1 MPAPMATSVNG
12 NSNGPV
18 ANGNGHAPIKSSAA
32 KSRGALKRLKA
43 KQKGKGGSRSKS
55 EVESASEPPTDT
67 ESEAES
73 VSSVTTA
80 ATSVEDLSSYVID
93 PSDPAYSA
101 FSSVFSHFQAQDGS
115 AGTLQGGD
123 KDGPAKA
130 QVYYSDD
137 EDDDEEDRQRAAEK
151 AAEQDGMSR
160 RQRKQASK
168 LTVAELKQ
176 LVDRPEVVEWF
187 DCDARD
193 PRLLVNLKS
202 YRNTVPVPAHW
213 NAKRD
218 YLSGKRGIEKPP
230 YLLPPWIAET
240 GIGEQRDA
248 IKAKEAEQTL
258 RQKTRERVQPKMGKI
273 DIDYQKLHDAFFKF
287 QTKPSMSKFGEAYY
301 EGKELETDL
310 RTKKPGELSD
320 ELIEALSIPPL
331 APPPWLIAM
340 QRFGPPPSYPNLR
353 IKGLNAPIPAGAQWG
368 FHPGGWGKP
377 PMDDFNRPLYGDVF
391 GVLQGAEIANQD
403 QVDRSLWGE
412 IEQMDEESEEEES
425 DEEEEED
432 QDEGPGGP
440 STGHAP
446 ADGLETPSGLATPSG
461 YNSVVSTVPGGL
473 ETPDFM
479 ELRKNTRAESEDVP
493 SGPRELYQVI
503 PERETTS
510 RGFMGSSTAYDV
522 GAIGRAGGPAVL
534 GADDGGRKRKAGDVE
549 ISIDTDEDLTQ
560 EQLRARYEASRSQ
573 GKQVYVP
580 GADADRSGFED
591 VMAGEMKKRARKDDK
606 RGKEKAEKFKF

>member
-1 MPAPMATSVNG
+1 MPAPVSAQPNG
-12 NSNGPV
+12 V
-18 ANGNGHAPIKSSAA
+18 ANGHGSVKSSSA

-43 KQKGKGGSRSKS
+43 KQKAAAGIGKNGHDSASA
-55 EVESASEPPTDT
+55 SASEPPTDT

-73 VSSVTTA
+73 VTSTSTA
-80 ATSVEDLSSYVID
+80 ATSVDVEFD

-101 FSSVFSHFQAQDGS
+101 FASILSRFQGQDGDS
-115 AGTLQGGD
+115 IENGQAA
-123 KDGPAKA
+123 GPAKGE
-130 QVYYSDD
+130 VYYSDD
-137 EDDDEEDRQRAAEK
+137 EDDDEEDVAKAAQRALDQEGLTRRERRK
-151 AAEQDGMSR
+151 AA
-160 RQRKQASK
+160 K

-193 PRLLVNLKS
+193 PRTLVNLKS
-202 YRNTVPVPAHW
+202 YRNTVPVPSHW

-218 YLSGKRGIEKPP
+218 YLAGKRGIEKPP

-248 IKAKEAEQTL
+248 IKAKESEQTL

-287 QTKPSMSKFGEAYY
+287 QTKPSMSRFGEAYY

-320 ELIEALSIPPL
+320 ELVEALSIPPL

-353 IKGLNAPIPAGAQWG
+353 IKGLNAPIPPGAQWG

-391 GVLQGAEIANQD
+391 GVMQGAEIANQD
-403 QVDRSLWGE
+403 QIDRTLWGE
-412 IEQMDEESEEEES
+412 IEQMDEESEEES
-425 DEEEEED
+425 DEEEEDED
-432 QDEGPGGP
+432 GEEAVPN
-440 STGHAP
+440 TGHAP

-473 ETPDFM
+473 GTPDFID
-479 ELRKNTRAESEDVP
+479 LRKNTRAESEDVP
-493 SGPRELYQVI
+493 SGPRELYHVI
-503 PERETTS
+503 PERETSS

-522 GAIGRAGGPAVL
+522 SNVGRPGGPAVL

-549 ISIDTDEDLTQ
+549 ISISEDDDLTQ
-560 EQLRARYEASRSQ
+560 EQLKAKYEASRSQ
-573 GKQVYVP
+573 GSKVYVP
-580 GADADRSGFED
+580 GADADRSGFDD

-606 RGKEKAEKFKF
+606 KGKEKAEKFKF

>member
-1 MPAPMATSVNG
+1 MPTPATTTNG
-12 NSNGPV
+12 TGPHTT
-18 ANGNGHAPIKSSAA
+18 AATPIKSSAA

-43 KQKGKGGSRSKS
+43 KAKAGGGAGKGSNRIS
-55 EVESASEPPTDT
+55 ETPTET

-73 VSSVTTA
+73 TTS
-80 ATSVEDLSSYVID
+80 TVDLSTLEID
-93 PSDPAYSA
+93 PSDPRFAA
-101 FSSVFSHFQAQDGS
+101 FSNIFAHFQ
-115 AGTLQGGD
+115 GGEGD
-123 KDGPAKA
+123 ETAEQFAGPAKGE
-130 QVYYSDD
+130 VYYSDE
-137 EDDDEEDRQRAAEK
+137 EDDDQEAKENAVKRAQ
-151 AAEQDGMSR
+151 EQEGLTR
-160 RQRKQASK
+160 RQRRQAAK

-176 LVDRPEVVEWF
+176 LVDRPEVVDWY

-202 YRNTVPVPAHW
+202 HRNTVPVPGHW

-218 YLSGKRGIEKPP
+218 YLAGKRGIEKPP
-230 YLLPPWIAET
+230 YLLPSWIAET

-248 IKAKEAEQTL
+248 VKAKEAEQSL

-273 DIDYQKLHDAFFKF
+273 DIDYQKLHDAFFKY
-287 QTKPSMSKFGEAYY
+287 QGKPSMSKFGEAYY

-310 RTKKPGELSD
+310 RTKKPGELSQ

-353 IKGLNAPIPAGAQWG
+353 IRGLNAPIPPGAQWG

-391 GVLQGAEIANQD
+391 GVLQGAEIAHQNE
-403 QVDRSLWGE
+403 VDRSLWGE
-412 IEQMDEESEEEES
+412 IEHVEEESEEESEEEE
-425 DEEEEED
+425 EEEEE
-432 QDEGPGGP
+432 EKEAEKPAGNV
-440 STGHAP
+440 P

-479 ELRKNTRAESEDVP
+479 DLRKNTRAQAEDVP
-493 SGPRELYQVI
+493 SRPKELYQVI

-510 RGFMGSSTAYDV
+510 RGIMGSSTAYDIG
-522 GAIGRAGGPAVL
+522 GASKGSGLAVL
-534 GADDGGRKRKAGDVE
+534 GAEDNGRKRKAGDVD
-549 ISIDTDEDLTQ
+549 ISIDTDEELTQ
-560 EQLRARYEASRSQ
+560 EQLRAKYEASRAQ
-573 GKQVYVP
+573 QNRVYVP
-580 GADADRSGFED
+580 GAEADRSGFDD
-591 VMAGEMKKRARKDDK
+591 VVSGEMKKRARKDEK